1 MVGGSYKCACAC
13 GIYPHSPLDF
23 NNVVV
28 AILGHNNMSYT
39 TCLLC
44 IYLIW

>member
-23 NNVVV
+23 NNVV
-28 AILGHNNMSYT
+28 ILGHNNMSYT
-39 TCLLC
+39 TCC
-44 IYLIW
+44 CVYI